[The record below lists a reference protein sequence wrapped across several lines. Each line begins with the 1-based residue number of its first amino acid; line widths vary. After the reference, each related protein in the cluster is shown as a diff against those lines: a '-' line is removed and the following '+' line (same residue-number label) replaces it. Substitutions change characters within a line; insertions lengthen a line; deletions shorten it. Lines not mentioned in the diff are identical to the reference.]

1 MKRNCDLCRING
13 GIEEPAVVDAKT
25 HAGPWAYLCE
35 VHRESDGVGRQL
47 ETILANIP
55 D

>member
-1 MKRNCDLCRING
+1 MKRNCDICMIN
-13 GIEEPAVVDAKT
+13 EQKAVPAVVDAKT
-25 HAGPWAYLCE
+25 YSGPWAYLCQM
-35 VHRESDGVGRQL
+35 HRESDGVGGGL